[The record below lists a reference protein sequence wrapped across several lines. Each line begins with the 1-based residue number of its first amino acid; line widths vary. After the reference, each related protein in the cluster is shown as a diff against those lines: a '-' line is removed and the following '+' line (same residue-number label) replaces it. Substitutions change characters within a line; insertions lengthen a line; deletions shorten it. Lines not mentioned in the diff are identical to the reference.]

1 MAPAGRRLM
10 LILSL
15 LAVSLRRHGRPRL
28 GRQVTVSSMP
38 LLFSLSLLLS
48 SLPKRHRGGGVL
60 RTQSCPTRRG
70 REASPQGRA
79 HPARTPSLSRAHPSV
94 WLPPFPPTPS
104 GTGSAYPARR
114 ERFCPCAGTAFRRAR
129 STASWWP
136 RSRSSRTRQTGSP
149 GRRWC
154 RTVGEAQGTLPPGR
168 ARCGGESG
176 SGIAGDTNMC
186 SAVGRPVCGVGLPV
200 PTGGEQAHA
209 RWELTR
215 TETCAQRPHASC
227 AVCSCELRG
236 GWRSGSFPILHTG
249 RLPEGGEG

>member
-15 LAVSLRRHGRPRL
+15 LAVSPRRHGRPRL
-28 GRQVTVSSMP
+28 GGQVAVSSTP

-48 SLPKRHRGGGVL
+48 SLPKRHRGGSVL
-60 RTQSCPTRRG
+60 RTQSCLARRG
-70 REASPQGRA
+70 WEASPQGRA
-79 HPARTPSLSRAHPSV
+79 HPARMPSLSRARPSV
-94 WLPPFPPTPS
+94 RPPPFPPAS

-114 ERFCPCAGTAFRRAR
+114 ERFCPCAGTAFRRAQ

-154 RTVGEAQGTLPPGR
+154 RTAGKAQGTLPPGC

-186 SAVGRPVCGVGLPV
+186 SAVGRPACGAGLPA
-200 PTGGEQAHA
+200 PRGEQAHA

-215 TETCAQRPHASC
+215 TETCAQRPPRLLC
-227 AVCSCELRG
+227 RVFCELRG
-236 GWRSGSFPILHTG
+236 GWRRGSFPILHTG